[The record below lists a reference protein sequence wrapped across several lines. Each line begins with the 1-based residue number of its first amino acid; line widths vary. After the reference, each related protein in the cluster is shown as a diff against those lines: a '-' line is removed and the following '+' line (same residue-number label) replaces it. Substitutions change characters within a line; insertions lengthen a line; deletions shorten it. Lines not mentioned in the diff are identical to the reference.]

1 MQYRTEDNGDYT
13 FGHSRFSKD
22 TPETVAMAVKSR
34 LRLWLGEWF
43 LDDRKGTPHAQ
54 KGLGKNPAQ
63 GYALAVKERILNT
76 PGVTK
81 ITAFGLDLNTPTRK
95 ITITAAIDTLYGE
108 TSITSEG

>member
-43 LDDRKGTPHAQ
+43 LDDREGTPHAQ

-81 ITAFGLDLNTPTRK
+81 ITAFGLDMNTSTRK
-95 ITITAAIDTLYGE
+95 VTITATIDTLYGE

>member
-43 LDDRKGTPHAQ
+43 LDDREGTPHAQ

-81 ITAFGLDLNTPTRK
+81 ITAFGLDMNTSMRK
-95 ITITAAIDTLYGE
+95 VTITATIDTLYGE

>member
-1 MQYRTEDNGDYT
+1 
-13 FGHSRFSKD
+13 
-22 TPETVAMAVKSR
+22 MAVKSR
-34 LRLWLGEWF
+34 LRLWLGVWF
-43 LDDRKGTPHAQ
+43 LDDREGTPHAQ

-81 ITAFGLDLNTPTRK
+81 ITAFGLDMNTSTRK
-95 ITITAAIDTLYGE
+95 VTITAAIDTLYGK

>member
-1 MQYRTEDNGDYT
+1 MRYRKEVSGDYT
-13 FGHSRFSKD
+13 FGLNQFSEN

-43 LDDRKGTPHAQ
+43 LDDREGTPHAQ

-81 ITAFGLDLNTPTRK
+81 ITAFGLDMNTSTRK
-95 ITITAAIDTLYGE
+95 VTITAAIDTLYGE

>member
-43 LDDRKGTPHAQ
+43 LDDREGTPHAQ

-81 ITAFGLDLNTPTRK
+81 ITAFGLDMNTSTRK
-95 ITITAAIDTLYGE
+95 VTITAAIDTLYGE

>member
-22 TPETVAMAVKSR
+22 TPETVAMAIKSR
-34 LRLWLGEWF
+34 LQLWLGEWF
-43 LDDRKGTPHAQ
+43 LDDREGTPHAQ

-81 ITAFGLDLNTPTRK
+81 ITAFGLDMNTSTRK
-95 ITITAAIDTLYGE
+95 VTITATIDTLYGE